1 MVVTWLGTYRSSAR
15 VSLATVPAR
24 SEIARIIGVV
34 GERMHHLFCVKVKEW
49 LQEDSAKQYMRKS
62 PPGGLNPLGGIAQS
76 ASVLQERRSLQD
88 VSGDIA
94 TLLQPRGAGAA
105 EMDSDQHARE
115 RVLARRI
122 ERAVVGTR
130 QCGIRTGGGRSGRG
144 VVKRAGGGKQGV
156 PPFTCGAAAP
166 PHPRRGDRERRPG

>member
-1 MVVTWLGTYRSSAR
+1 MVVTWLGPYRSSAR
-15 VSLATVPAR
+15 VPLATVPAR
-24 SEIARIIGVV
+24 SDIARIIGVV

-49 LQEDSAKQYMRKS
+49 LQEDSAKRDMRKS

-144 VVKRAGGGKQGV
+144 VLKRAVGGNQGGQH
-156 PPFTCGAAAP
+156 FSGGAAP
-166 PHPRRGDRERRPG
+166 PCLPRRGGGDRRRG